1 MGIPFAAGGRLA
13 ASDLELLRSQI
24 NNPRIPLIDQ
34 VGTAGTAAVGTAEAV
49 VVTFP
54 AATFTAHTAYKIA
67 FQGMLRATAAN
78 VPIINFRDT
87 NIAGT
92 TRGGP
97 QGFNLPTA
105 INLSYNFDH
114 IIANTGSSDIVG
126 RVLCVTIATNVS
138 TALIN
143 ASALAPYWFAVTAIG
158 TDTDWPQAVA
168 L

>member
-1 MGIPFAAGGRLA
+1 MPSAGNRLT
-13 ASDLELLRSQI
+13 ASYLSLLESKV
-24 NNPRIPLIDQ
+24 NNPRIPLINN
-34 VGTAGTAAVGTAEAV
+34 VGTAGTAAVGTAETV
-49 VVTFP
+49 VITFP
-54 AATFTAHTAYKIA
+54 AATFTAHTAYAID

-105 INLSYNFDH
+105 INLSYRFTH
-114 IIANTGSSDIVG
+114 YIANTTGADIVG
-126 RVLCVTIATNVS
+126 RVLCVTIATNTS

-143 ASALAPYWFAVTAIG
+143 ASALAPYSFVVTAIG
-158 TDTDWPQAVA
+158 SDTDWSQAVA